1 MIEVDVQFR
10 RDTFALNAAFR
21 ANSEGVTAIFGRSG
35 SGKTTLI
42 NLLAGLEQPDTG
54 RIAIDGTVLFD
65 SDASIDI
72 PPEQRRL
79 GYVFQDGR
87 LFPHMTVQRNLV
99 YGRRGALS
107 DAEFNMIVRL
117 LDLAPLLDRRPGTLS
132 GGEKQRVA
140 IGRALLAQ
148 PKLLLMDEPLA
159 SLDAGRKA
167 EILTYIERLREEVR
181 LPIVYVSHSSDEIVR
196 LADTL
201 VLLSDGAVAAVGPLE
216 DLMSRLD
223 LRPLTGRYEAG
234 AVIPA
239 TVAHTQPETQL
250 TELEFPGGT
259 LLVPATDLPVG
270 HELRVRVRA
279 RDVSLALAPPDG
291 ISTLNILRGTV
302 TEIGDGS
309 GPLVDVLVDIGCPI
323 WARVSRHA
331 VQALNIQVG
340 NEIYAL
346 IKAVSFDRRSL
357 GYGAVDRASNDGG

>member
-10 RDTFALNAAFR
+10 RETFSLNAAFS
-21 ANSEGVTAIFGRSG
+21 ADSEGVIAIFGRSG

-42 NLLAGLEQPDTG
+42 NLLAGLERPNGG
-54 RIAIDGTVLFD
+54 RISVDGAVLFD
-65 SDASIDI
+65 SDAGIDM

-87 LFPHMTVQRNLV
+87 LFPHMTVHRNLV

-107 DAEFNMIVRL
+107 DAEFETIVKL

-148 PKLLLMDEPLA
+148 PQLLLMDEPLA

-234 AVIPA
+234 AVIP
-239 TVAHTQPETQL
+239 TIVARTQPETQL
-250 TELEFPGGT
+250 TELKFPGGT
-259 LLVPATDLPVG
+259 FLVPATDLPTG

-279 RDVSLALAPPDG
+279 RDVALALAPPDG

-323 WARVSRHA
+323 WARISRHA
-331 VQALNIQVG
+331 LASLKIDVG

-357 GYGAVDRASNDGG
+357 GYGAADRGSSEAG